1 MEKTYKIACVQTE
14 PKPDFENALKEIFSL
29 ADEAVNLGAQFI
41 TLPEYC
47 GGLKTE
53 NGKLSPP
60 SSSENEHLVL
70 NEIKKYSKQKKVFIL
85 LGSIAILNS
94 DGKIYNRSYI
104 IDDKGFIVSRYDKVH
119 LFDVDLSETEKYRE
133 SNSVTGGQI
142 INVCNTKFGMLG
154 QTVCYDI
161 RFPYLY
167 RELSQAGAQIIFIPA
182 VFTQK
187 TGEAHW
193 HVLNRAR
200 AIENGVFIVSP
211 GAIGKIQGGGGGYG
225 HSLVVNPWGGIISD
239 GGDKRGISLAEI
251 NLDEVQ
257 QVRNKIPSLTHDKKI
272 NLLKSNN

>member
-1 MEKTYKIACVQTE
+1 MEKTFKIACVQTE

-142 INVCNTKFGMLG
+142 INVCDTKFGMLG

-225 HSLVVNPWGGIISD
+225 HSLVVNPWGEIISD

-272 NLLKSNN
+272 NLSKSNN

>member
-1 MEKTYKIACVQTE
+1 MVKTYKIACVQTE

-29 ADEAVNLGAQFI
+29 ADEAINLGAQFI

-60 SSSENEHLVL
+60 SSAENEHLVL

-142 INVCNTKFGMLG
+142 INVCDTKFGMLG

-225 HSLVVNPWGGIISD
+225 HSLVVNPWGEIISD

-272 NLLKSNN
+272 NLSKSNN

>member
-1 MEKTYKIACVQTE
+1 MSEKFKIACVQTE
-14 PKPDFENALKEIFSL
+14 PKLDYETALSEIFSL
-29 ADEAVNLGAQFI
+29 SNEAVNEGAKFI

-53 NGKLSPP
+53 NGLLKPP
-60 SSSENEHLVL
+60 SSNENEHLVL
-70 NEIKKYSKQKKVFIL
+70 NELKKYAKSNQIFIL
-85 LGSIAILNS
+85 VGSIAILNS
-94 DGKIYNRSYI
+94 EGKIFNRSFI
-104 IDDKGFIVSRYDKVH
+104 IDDNGFIINRYDKVH

-133 SNSVTGGQI
+133 SNAVSGGEKV
-142 INVCNTKFGMLG
+142 NVCKTKFGILG

-167 RELSQAGAQIIFIPA
+167 RELAKAGAQIIFIPA

-211 GAIGKIQGGGGGYG
+211 GAIGEIQGGGGGYG
-225 HSLVVNPWGGIISD
+225 HSLIVNPWGEIISD
-239 GGDKRGISLAEI
+239 GGDKRSVTYAEI
-251 NLDEVQ
+251 DLDEVEL
-257 QVRNKIPSLTHDKKI
+257 VRNKIPSLTHDKKI
-272 NLLKSNN
+272 ILS

>member
-272 NLLKSNN
+272 NLSKSNN

>member
-1 MEKTYKIACVQTE
+1 
-14 PKPDFENALKEIFSL
+14 
-29 ADEAVNLGAQFI
+29 
-41 TLPEYC
+41 
-47 GGLKTE
+47 
-53 NGKLSPP
+53 
-60 SSSENEHLVL
+60 
-70 NEIKKYSKQKKVFIL
+70 
-85 LGSIAILNS
+85 
-94 DGKIYNRSYI
+94 
-104 IDDKGFIVSRYDKVH
+104 
-119 LFDVDLSETEKYRE
+119 
-133 SNSVTGGQI
+133 
-142 INVCNTKFGMLG
+142 MLG

-167 RELSQAGAQIIFIPA
+167 RELSQSGAQIIFIPA

-225 HSLVVNPWGGIISD
+225 HSLVVNPWGEIISD

-272 NLLKSNN
+272 NLSKSNN